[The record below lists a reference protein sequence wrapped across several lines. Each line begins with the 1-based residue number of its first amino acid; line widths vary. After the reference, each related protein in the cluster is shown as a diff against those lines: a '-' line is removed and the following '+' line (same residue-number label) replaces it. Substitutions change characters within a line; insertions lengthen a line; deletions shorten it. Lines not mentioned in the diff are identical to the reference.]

1 MRTSVI
7 IVSYNTRDQTMECLR
22 SLAECAPAGTE
33 VVLVDNG
40 SHDGTVDAV
49 KKTYPEVIVDAA
61 TQNLGFAAG
70 VNRGVAQSTGDQVLL
85 LNSDAVVLPGSIEKL
100 SDFALEHPAYGLYGG
115 RTLRPQGG
123 VDPSS
128 CWGAPSIWSLSCF
141 ALGLSTVFKRSRWLD
156 PESLGRWPRDTVR
169 EVPIITGCLLLVS
182 RSDWDRLGGM
192 DETYFLYSE
201 DAEFSIRAARRGFRP
216 VLVPEA
222 QIIHAVGGST
232 KSSVGERSGLR
243 MSMIM
248 AGKTTMLRQVWT
260 ARRAAIGLQLLLAGV
275 ALRAIAERVL
285 GRPGMWWQVWGRRN
299 DWFPG
304 YPEARRTIFGLE

>member
-7 IVSYNTRDQTMECLR
+7 IVSYNTRGQTMDCLQ
-22 SLAECAPAGTE
+22 SLAEYAPPGTE

-49 KKTYPEVIVDAA
+49 KKIYPEVVVDAA

-70 VNRGVAQSTGDQVLL
+70 VNRGVTQSTGEQVLL
-85 LNSDAVVLPGSIEKL
+85 LNPDAVVLPGSIQKL
-100 SDFALEHPAYGLYGG
+100 SDFAVAHPEYGLYGG

-123 VDPSS
+123 VEPSS
-128 CWGAPSIWSLSCF
+128 CWGAPSLWSLSCY
-141 ALGLSTVFKRSRWLD
+141 ALGLSTAFKGSRWLD

-169 EVPIITGCLLLVS
+169 EVAIITGCLLLVS
-182 RSDWDRLGGM
+182 RTDWDRLGGL
-192 DETYFLYSE
+192 DETYFLYGE

-232 KSSVGERSGLR
+232 KNSVGERSGLK
-243 MSMIM
+243 MSMVM
-248 AGKTTMLRQVWT
+248 AGKTTLLRQVST
-260 ARRAAIGLQLLLAGV
+260 PRRAAIGLRLLLVGV
-275 ALRAIAERVL
+275 ALRAMAERVL
-285 GRPGMWWQVWGRRN
+285 GRPGMWWQVWGRRK
-299 DWFPG
+299 DWFAG
-304 YPEARRTIFGLE
+304 YPAARRSIFGL